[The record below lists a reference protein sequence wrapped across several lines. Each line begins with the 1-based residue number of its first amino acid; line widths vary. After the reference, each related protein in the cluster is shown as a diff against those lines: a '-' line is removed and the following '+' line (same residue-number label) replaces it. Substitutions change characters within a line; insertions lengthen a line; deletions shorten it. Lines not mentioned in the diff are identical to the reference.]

1 MKKLI
6 LTFVLALIALPS
18 VAQTEKDEVAI
29 FQNAFGIEKRT
40 LIENYMKI
48 DESKSA
54 EFWKLYEAYETS
66 RRELGLKRIENIN
79 KYADNYGNF
88 SAESVNAIM
97 KNSLTIQKSM
107 ISLWDSTYKKMSK
120 VISAEEAA
128 KFIQAEMYIENTIRQ
143 ALFENIPLIGEFK

>member
-6 LTFVLALIALPS
+6 LAIVFALMALPS
-18 VAQTEKDEVAI
+18 FSQTQKDEVAI

-48 DESKSA
+48 DASKAA

-66 RRELGLKRIENIN
+66 RRAIGLKRIENMT
-79 KYADNYGNF
+79 KYADNYDNF
-88 SAESVNAIM
+88 TTESINAIM
-97 KNSLTIQKSM
+97 KNALTVQKDM
-107 ISLWDSTYKKMSK
+107 TALWGSTYKKMSK
-120 VISAEEAA
+120 VISPVEAA

-143 ALFENIPLIGEFK
+143 ALLEKVPLIGELK

>member
-6 LTFVLALIALPS
+6 LAIVFALMALPS
-18 VAQTEKDEVAI
+18 FSQTQKDEVAI

-48 DESKSA
+48 DASKAA

-66 RRELGLKRIENIN
+66 RRAIGLKRIENMT
-79 KYADNYGNF
+79 KYADNYDNF
-88 SAESVNAIM
+88 TTESINAIM
-97 KNSLTIQKSM
+97 KNALDIQKEM
-107 ISLWDSTYKKMSK
+107 TSLWGSTYKKMSK
-120 VISAEEAA
+120 VITPVEAA

-143 ALFENIPLIGEFK
+143 ALLEEVPLIGEFK

>member
-6 LTFVLALIALPS
+6 LAIVLTLVTLPS
-18 VAQTEKDEVAI
+18 FSQTEKDEIAI

-40 LIENYMKI
+40 MIENYMKI
-48 DESKSA
+48 DESKAA
-54 EFWKLYEAYETS
+54 EFWKLYEAYEAS
-66 RRELGLKRIENIN
+66 RRELGLKRIENIK

-97 KNSLTIQKSM
+97 KNSMTIQKSM

-120 VISAEEAA
+120 VITSEEAA

-143 ALFENIPLIGEFK
+143 ALLEQVPLIGKLK

>member
-1 MKKLI
+1 MKKFI
-6 LTFVLALIALPS
+6 LAIVFALMALPS
-18 VAQTEKDEVAI
+18 FSQTQKDEVAI

-48 DESKSA
+48 DASKAA
-54 EFWKLYEAYETS
+54 EFWKLYEAYEAS

-88 SAESVNAIM
+88 SAESVNAII
-97 KNSLTIQKSM
+97 KNALTVQKDM
-107 ISLWDSTYKKMSK
+107 TALWGSTYKKMSK
-120 VISAEEAA
+120 VITPVEAA

-143 ALFENIPLIGEFK
+143 ALLEQVPLIGELR

>member
-6 LTFVLALIALPS
+6 LTVVLALVALPT
-18 VAQTEKDEVAI
+18 VAQTQKDEVAI
-29 FQNAFGIEKRT
+29 FQSAFGIEKRT
-40 LIENYMKI
+40 MIENYMKI
-48 DESKSA
+48 EESKSA
-54 EFWKLYEAYETS
+54 EFWKLYEAYEAS
-66 RRELGLKRIENIN
+66 RRELGLKRVENIN

-97 KNSLTIQKSM
+97 KNSMTIQKNM

>member
-6 LTFVLALIALPS
+6 LAIVFALMALPS
-18 VAQTEKDEVAI
+18 FSQTQKDEVAI

-48 DESKSA
+48 DASKAA

-66 RRELGLKRIENIN
+66 RRAIGLKRVENIT
-79 KYADNYGNF
+79 KYADNYDNF
-88 SAESVNAIM
+88 TTESINAIM
-97 KNSLTIQKSM
+97 KSSFDIQKEM
-107 ISLWDSTYKKMSK
+107 TSLWGSTYKKMSK
-120 VISAEEAA
+120 VISPVEAA

-143 ALFENIPLIGEFK
+143 ALLEKVPLIGELK

>member
-6 LTFVLALIALPS
+6 LAIVFALMALPS
-18 VAQTEKDEVAI
+18 FSQTQKDEVAI

-48 DESKSA
+48 DASKAA
-54 EFWKLYEAYETS
+54 EFWKLYEAYEAS
-66 RRELGLKRIENIN
+66 RRELGLKRVENIN

-97 KNSLTIQKSM
+97 KNSMTIQKNM

>member
-6 LTFVLALIALPS
+6 LAIVFALMALPS
-18 VAQTEKDEVAI
+18 FSQTQKDEVAI

-48 DESKSA
+48 DASKAA

-66 RRELGLKRIENIN
+66 RRAIGLKRVENIT
-79 KYADNYGNF
+79 KYADNYDNF
-88 SAESVNAIM
+88 TTESINAIM
-97 KNSLTIQKSM
+97 KSSFDIQKEM
-107 ISLWDSTYKKMSK
+107 TSLWGSTYKKMSK
-120 VISAEEAA
+120 VITPVEAA

-143 ALFENIPLIGEFK
+143 ALLEEVPLIGEFK

>member
-6 LTFVLALIALPS
+6 LAVVFALVALPS

-54 EFWKLYEAYETS
+54 EFWKLYETYEAS
-66 RRELGLKRIENIN
+66 RRELGLKRIENIK
-79 KYADNYGNF
+79 KYADNYGKF

>member
-1 MKKLI
+1 MKKFI
-6 LTFVLALIALPS
+6 LAIVFALMALPS
-18 VAQTEKDEVAI
+18 FSQTQKDEVAI

-48 DESKSA
+48 DASKAA
-54 EFWKLYEAYETS
+54 EFWKLYEAYEAS
-66 RRELGLKRIENIN
+66 RRELGLKRVENIN

-97 KNSLTIQKSM
+97 KNALDVQKEM
-107 ISLWDSTYKKMSK
+107 TSLWGSTYKKMSK
-120 VISAEEAA
+120 VITPVEAA

-143 ALFENIPLIGEFK
+143 ALLEQVPLIGELR

>member
-6 LTFVLALIALPS
+6 VAIVFALMALPS
-18 VAQTEKDEVAI
+18 FSQTQKDEVAI

-48 DESKSA
+48 DASKAA

-66 RRELGLKRIENIN
+66 RRAIGLKRIENMT
-79 KYADNYGNF
+79 KYADNYDNF
-88 SAESVNAIM
+88 TTESINAIM
-97 KNSLTIQKSM
+97 KNALDIQKEM
-107 ISLWDSTYKKMSK
+107 TSLWGSTYKKMSK
-120 VISAEEAA
+120 VITPVEAA

-143 ALFENIPLIGEFK
+143 ALLEEVPLIGEFK

>member
-1 MKKLI
+1 MKKFI
-6 LTFVLALIALPS
+6 LAIVFALMALPS
-18 VAQTEKDEVAI
+18 FSQTQKDEVAI

-48 DESKSA
+48 DASKAA
-54 EFWKLYEAYETS
+54 EFWKLYEAYEAS
-66 RRELGLKRIENIN
+66 RRELGLKRVENIN

-97 KNSLTIQKSM
+97 KNSMTIQKNM

-143 ALFENIPLIGEFK
+143 ALFKNIPLIGEFK

>member
-1 MKKLI
+1 MKKFI
-6 LTFVLALIALPS
+6 LAIVFALMALPS
-18 VAQTEKDEVAI
+18 FSQTQKDEVAI

-48 DESKSA
+48 DASKAA
-54 EFWKLYEAYETS
+54 EFWKLYEAYEAS
-66 RRELGLKRIENIN
+66 RRELGLKRVENIN

-97 KNSLTIQKSM
+97 KNSMTIQKNM

-143 ALFENIPLIGEFK
+143 ALFENIPLIGKFK

>member
-1 MKKLI
+1 MKKFI
-6 LTFVLALIALPS
+6 LAIVFALMALPS
-18 VAQTEKDEVAI
+18 FSQTQKDEVAI

-48 DESKSA
+48 DASKAA
-54 EFWKLYEAYETS
+54 EFWKLYEAYEAS
-66 RRELGLKRIENIN
+66 RRELGLKRVENIN

-97 KNSLTIQKSM
+97 KNSMTIQKNM